1 MAMAFDNLA
10 GWKGRLNRW
19 ATDPARTDDDVLT
32 LTRAEVIE
40 LAEVCGRGSTAIV
53 EAHNRSHNQHQEI
66 KRLERL
72 LYRGDL

>member
-40 LAEVCGRGSTAIV
+40 LVAQLRPAEFLITDDE
-53 EAHNRSHNQHQEI
+53 EA
-66 KRLERL
+66 
-72 LYRGDL
+72 